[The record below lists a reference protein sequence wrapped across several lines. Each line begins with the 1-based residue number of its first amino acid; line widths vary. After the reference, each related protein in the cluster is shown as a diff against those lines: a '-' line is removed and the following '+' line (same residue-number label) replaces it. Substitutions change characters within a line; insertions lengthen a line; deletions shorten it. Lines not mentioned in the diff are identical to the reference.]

1 MLSFEAL
8 LVLGVLLFYL
18 YDSLMLLNVNELI
31 VQKTFKKWSYRFPVF
46 GFQILRKFPL
56 IMNLLMP
63 NFLVFNLSWPSPKE
77 EIDSGRLE
85 ILINS
90 LLPLQII
97 ASLLLMLII
106 FAIPFVAFIF
116 DSGPQLLTLFMFI
129 YLLIIISICYLFIYR
144 GPLGLSSLKLSSIA
158 FECILCPPFAINIAR
173 KVSMSYEIGSDPID
187 CSKMLFDK
195 QTFKLFKSDLTSL
208 LKTNMKYYEKDSAR
222 YTELQSYLNDIAK
235 TK

>member
-63 NFLVFNLSWPSPKE
+63 NFLMFILSWPSPKE

-85 ILINS
+85 ILIKS

-97 ASLLLMLII
+97 GFLLLLLII
-106 FAIPFVAFIF
+106 FVIPFVAFIF
-116 DSGPQLLTLFMFI
+116 DSGPQLLTLFMLI
-129 YLLIIISICYLFIYR
+129 YLLIFISICYLFIYR
-144 GPLGLSSLKLSSIA
+144 DPLGLSSLKLSSIA

-195 QTFKLFKSDLTSL
+195 QTYKLFKSDLTSL
-208 LKTNMKYYEKDSAR
+208 LKTNMKYHEKDSAR
-222 YTELQSYLNDIAK
+222 YNELKSYLNDI
-235 TK
+235 TKIK

>member
-1 MLSFEAL
+1 VLSFEAL

-18 YDSLMLLNVNELI
+18 YDSLMLLNINEL
-31 VQKTFKKWSYRFPVF
+31 VFQKSFKRWSYRFPVF

-56 IMNLLMP
+56 MMNLLMP
-63 NFLVFNLSWPSPKE
+63 NNLAFNLSWPSPKE

-85 ILINS
+85 ILIKS

-97 ASLLLMLII
+97 AFLLMILII
-106 FAIPFVAFIF
+106 FVLPFVALVF
-116 DSGPQLLTLFMFI
+116 DSGPELLTLFMLI
-129 YLLIIISICYLFIYR
+129 YLLIFLSVCYLFIYR
-144 GPLGLSSLKLSSIA
+144 DSLMLSGLNFLSIA

-208 LKTNMKYYEKDSAR
+208 LKTNMKYYKKDSAR
-222 YTELQSYLNDIAK
+222 YTELQSYLNDITK

>member
-1 MLSFEAL
+1 
-8 LVLGVLLFYL
+8 
-18 YDSLMLLNVNELI
+18 
-31 VQKTFKKWSYRFPVF
+31 
-46 GFQILRKFPL
+46 
-56 IMNLLMP
+56 MP

-85 ILINS
+85 ILIKS

-129 YLLIIISICYLFIYR
+129 YLLIFISVCYLFIYR
-144 GPLGLSSLKLSSIA
+144 DPLGLSGLKLSSIA

-208 LKTNMKYYEKDSAR
+208 LKTNMKYHEKDSAR
-222 YTELQSYLNDIAK
+222 YTALQSYLNDI
-235 TK
+235 TKIK

>member
-8 LVLGVLLFYL
+8 LVLGVLFFYL

-31 VQKTFKKWSYRFPVF
+31 VQKAFRKWSYRFPIF

-85 ILINS
+85 ILIKS

-116 DSGPQLLTLFMFI
+116 DSGPQLLNLFMFI
-129 YLLIIISICYLFIYR
+129 YI
-144 GPLGLSSLKLSSIA
+144 
-158 FECILCPPFAINIAR
+158 
-173 KVSMSYEIGSDPID
+173 
-187 CSKMLFDK
+187 K
-195 QTFKLFKSDLTSL
+195 QVFF
-208 LKTNMKYYEKDSAR
+208 
-222 YTELQSYLNDIAK
+222 
-235 TK
+235 